1 MADDLG
7 GPLAI
12 DFVPV
17 RYRAHRAVRLLLP
30 FRDAA
35 DQPVSW
41 SRFAPADASLSAS
54 LGWHELLERAGES
67 PDRYAA
73 ATGVL
78 DERTAAA
85 LGELVTGLQMTCLR
99 WSGYADDAA
108 GATVRDAVD
117 LDGRRYARS
126 SLDAADLV
134 AGARIPEFAWDA
146 QSRLAWGGRLYP
158 DSVVIAADLD
168 HFRRLHADERI
179 TVTSVRTERDVLPP
193 SAGD

>member
-1 MADDLG
+1 MHLADDLG

-12 DFVPV
+12 DFVPA

-35 DQPVSW
+35 GASVAW
-41 SRFAPADASLSAS
+41 SRFLPADAALSAS
-54 LGWHELLERAGES
+54 LGWHELLERAGQS
-67 PDRYAA
+67 PDHFAA

-78 DERTAAA
+78 DEQTAAA

-99 WSGYADDAA
+99 WSGYATQAA
-108 GATVRDAVD
+108 VRDAVD
-117 LDGRRYARS
+117 IDGQRYSRAP
-126 SLDAADLV
+126 LDAGDLV

-168 HFRRLHADERI
+168 HFRRLHGDDRI
-179 TVTSVRTERDVLPP
+179 TVASVRTERDVLPP